1 MSDLLDQ
8 FGNPIERERVRRA
21 LGFLERTVKAEDG
34 DVAHG
39 VTPGRGSG
47 PFPGFHTD
55 NGGWHWKVPCWCQD
69 QRRTK

>member
-21 LGFLERTVKAEDG
+21 LGFVERTVKAEDG

-39 VTPGRGSG
+39 VTPGRSG
-47 PFPGFHTD
+47 QACPGFRD
-55 NGGWHWKVPCWCQD
+55 SGNGWWELPTWATGEEQP
-69 QRRTK
+69 R